1 MSDRPSFLV
10 VGASSHEVDVA
21 IRALGWQRAETA
33 ARWINPVTRET
44 AKYAFGAAALHG
56 RARGTVLVKMPG
68 WDASTDAAEVVF
80 AAERRGLWFH
90 IVGPEF
96 LEQRR
101 GR

>member
-1 MSDRPSFLV
+1 MSERPSFLI
-10 VGASSHEVDVA
+10 VGASSHAVDIDV
-21 IRALGWQRAETA
+21 RALGWQRAETA

-44 AKYAFGAAALHG
+44 AKYAFGAGSLHG

-68 WDASTDAAEVVF
+68 WAGNPDALTVVSE
-80 AAERRGLWFH
+80 AERRGLWFH